1 MPVEF
6 RFAARSDVGLVRKNN
21 QDSGYAGP
29 HLLVLADGM
38 GGPAGG
44 DIASSVAVAH
54 LAPLDADDHPADR
67 MLGLL
72 RQSLTS
78 AHEELTER
86 SQLDPELHGLGTTCI
101 ALMRSG
107 SKLAMVHIGD
117 SRAYLLREGT
127 LTQVTTDH
135 SFVQYLIQTGQIT
148 PEEAHNH
155 PQRSVVLRILGDS
168 DSDVVPDESIRE
180 AVEGDRW
187 LLCSDGLS
195 GVVSP
200 DTIIETLASIEDPGE
215 CAEQLIELA
224 LRAGGPDNI
233 TCVIAD
239 VVPSGSIEPQSPQ
252 IVGAAAIDR
261 KRPSRGGTSAAAR
274 AAQLSPKETETEDEE
289 DLPPDRRSWIGAFI
303 GLVIIALIG
312 LGIWGGYTWSQTQ
325 YYAQLKD
332 DQVVIYQG
340 IPQAVGPWSLSHP
353 IEVTPVKA
361 SELRPVERTRLQ
373 EPVRR
378 SSREEI
384 DEYIATLLRDR
395 EPETTEQTQSKNP
408 EETTPETTKPETTKP
423 DEATKPDTNADG
435 PGHTGAEGTSTQS
448 AGGR

>member
-1 MPVEF
+1 MPVDF

-54 LAPLDADDHPADR
+54 MAPLDADDHPADQ
-67 MLGLL
+67 MLSML
-72 RQSLTS
+72 RRALNS
-78 AHEELTER
+78 AHEELIER
-86 SQLDPELHGLGTTCI
+86 SQVDPELHGLGTTCI

-107 SKLAMVHIGD
+107 AKLAMVHIGD
-117 SRAYLLREGT
+117 SRAYLLRNGT

-148 PEEAHNH
+148 PEEAENH

-200 DTIIETLASIEDPGE
+200 DTIIETLASIDDPGE
-215 CAEQLIELA
+215 CAEELISLA
-224 LRAGGPDNI
+224 LRSGGPDNI

-239 VVPSGSIEPQSPQ
+239 VVPAGSVDAQSPQ
-252 IVGAAAIDR
+252 IVGAAAVDR
-261 KRPSRGGTSAAAR
+261 KRPSRGGTGAAAR
-274 AAQLSPKETETEDEE
+274 AAELSPKDSSPDDDDEDV
-289 DLPPDRRSWIGAFI
+289 PPDRRKWLGSF
-303 GLVIIALIG
+303 IALIIAAVVG
-312 LGIWGGYTWSQTQ
+312 LGLWGTYTWSQTQ

-332 DQVVIYQG
+332 DQVVIFKG
-340 IPQAVGPWSLSHP
+340 IPQSVGPWNLSHP
-353 IEVTPVKA
+353 VEVT
-361 SELRPVERTRLQ
+361 ELDVSKLKPVERNRLE

-378 SSREEI
+378 GSRAEI
-384 DEYIATLLRDR
+384 DKYIESLCKDTEAKKKSESTSESESV
-395 EPETTEQTQSKNP
+395 EPTEAP
-408 EETTPETTKPETTKP
+408 TKK
-423 DEATKPDTNADG
+423 K
-435 PGHTGAEGTSTQS
+435 SS
-448 AGGR
+448 GGQ